1 MLIRSGSGSLR
12 DTLTLLDQV
21 IIYSNYNITSDSCAN
36 MLGLINPQSLN
47 ILFEEIFQKD
57 KESLLKHIE
66 GFSEYE
72 CEMLLDEMAIFLKEK
87 LLVNL

>member
-47 ILFEEIFQKD
+47 ALFECIFKQD
-57 KESLLKHIE
+57 RDLLLRE
-66 GFSEYE
+66 LE
-72 CEMLLDEMAIFLKEK
+72 AFLNMKPK
-87 LLVNL
+87 CF